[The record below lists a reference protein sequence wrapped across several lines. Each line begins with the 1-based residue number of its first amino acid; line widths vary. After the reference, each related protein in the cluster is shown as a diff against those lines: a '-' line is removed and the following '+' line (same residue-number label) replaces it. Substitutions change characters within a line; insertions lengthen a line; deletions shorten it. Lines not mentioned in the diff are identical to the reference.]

1 MKKNRLKQANS
12 VKSIIQKMTS
22 NKFFGDGLRKVFIK
36 KIWLNVMGKN
46 VSQYTENIYIKNN
59 TLFLKINSSALKQ
72 ELSYG
77 KDKIIDNF
85 NTEIGSDEIK
95 KIVFI

>member
-12 VKSIIQKMTS
+12 IKSIIQKMTS

-36 KIWLNVMGKN
+36 KIWLTVMGKN

-85 NTEIGSDEIK
+85 NNEIGSDEIK

>member
-22 NKFFGDGLRKVFIK
+22 KKFFGDGLRKVFIK

-85 NTEIGSDEIK
+85 NNEIGSDEIK

>member
-46 VSQYTENIYIKNN
+46 VNQYTENIYIKNN
-59 TLFLKINSSALKQ
+59 TLFLKINSSTLKQ

-85 NTEIGSDEIK
+85 NNEIGSDEIK

>member
-1 MKKNRLKQANS
+1 MKKIRLKQANS

-85 NTEIGSDEIK
+85 NNEIGSDEIK

>member
-22 NKFFGDGLRKVFIK
+22 NKFSGDGLRKVFIK

-85 NTEIGSDEIK
+85 NNEIGSDEIK

>member
-12 VKSIIQKMTS
+12 MKSIIQKMTS

-36 KIWLNVMGKN
+36 KIWLTVMGKN

-85 NTEIGSDEIK
+85 NNEIGSDEIK

>member
-85 NTEIGSDEIK
+85 NNEIGSDEIK